1 MRILLSNDD
10 GVHAS
15 GLHHL
20 AQALAAVG
28 EVVVVAGHSN
38 TVPALLKELGVI
50 EPVKMKDEDYVWKIL
65 NTSTH
70 NRILFFTN
78 YGKVYM
84 KTAIDL
90 PKSGR
95 TARGSALINDIPSLS
110 KGERVTELLDIDA
123 AGEDTKYL
131 LMVTKKGFV
140 KKTAISEYKNINKNG
155 LIAIRLN
162 EGDE

>member
-1 MRILLSNDD
+1 M
-10 GVHAS
+10 
-15 GLHHL
+15 
-20 AQALAAVG
+20 
-28 EVVVVAGHSN
+28 
-38 TVPALLKELGVI
+38 
-50 EPVKMKDEDYVWKIL
+50 KMKDEDYVWKIL

-95 TARGSALINDIPSLS
+95 TARGSALINYIPSLS

-131 LMVTKKGFV
+131 LMVTKKGYV
-140 KKTAISEYKNINKNG
+140 KKTEIAEYRNINKNG

-162 EGDE
+162 EGDELVTVLRVKGDEDVIWALASAWPSASPSMTAKSGLSAEPLPVSTASASLK